1 MMEVGEVRYY
11 YLRKQA
17 NGGSM
22 PFGCVAFRR
31 NGDGTVNRG
40 VSLCS
45 TRDNFNRQHARG
57 LALKRLLD
65 AEKAGLATY
74 FQNYGHPSCRCRQ
87 NPLVLDYVENEDSE
101 YKFLHEDGGSYFSG
115 QLGENPTGQEKNI
128 IGIAGRR

>member
-1 MMEVGEVRYY
+1 MEVGEVRYY

-65 AEKAGLATY
+65 AEKAGLAAY
-74 FQNYGHPSCRCRQ
+74 FQKYGQPCCRSLQ
-87 NPLVLDYVENEDSE
+87 NPLVLDYVTNEDSE

-115 QLGENPTGQEKNI
+115 QLGENPTGQEMNI